1 MWMLA
6 IQVPTL
12 TRRVASAIS
21 CAVARASLLT
31 SAVKIASKPASSA
44 SRATALISAARHPA
58 PGISPRPSRSVISG
72 PSCSVAAYI
81 TLTSGNEQ
89 DLADVAARFH
99 QAVRIG
105 RLRQR
110 ELLVGERA

>member
-58 PGISPRPSRSVISG
+58 
-72 PSCSVAAYI
+72 
-81 TLTSGNEQ
+81 
-89 DLADVAARFH
+89 
-99 QAVRIG
+99 
-105 RLRQR
+105 R
-110 ELLVGERA
+110 E